1 MGHLQGIE
9 DCSEV
14 RIFRPCIPRINIKNI
29 KPPFF
34 RKHLN
39 VSDDEERTCSWTPR
53 YRFLLIRVCQ
63 WWMLDQSPSK
73 IQRSRVQSDR
83 VGLHSTSYAPWL
95 MTDIIEGILTE
106 NVRTV
111 MLNTDHQ
118 HKSYIW
124 GNPGDCSGSFFFW
137 LPGSPHGRCLSV
149 SHEAQLQ
156 RWQRHARVFKAGAPA
171 QSVRPEKRNLT
182 SWSWTSKLK
191 TNKITTELL
200 KQLILMSQPVNT
212 SATIN
217 FTCDVILITV
227 AEKTSRPTELRNSTL
242 WAGHWVRL

>member
-124 GNPGDCSGSFFFW
+124 GNPGDCSGSFFFDSRVVHT
-137 LPGSPHGRCLSV
+137 GGVCLSLMRR
-149 SHEAQLQ
+149 SCN
-156 RWQRHARVFKAGAPA
+156 AG
-171 QSVRPEKRNLT
+171 KGTLGY
-182 SWSWTSKLK
+182 
-191 TNKITTELL
+191 L
-200 KQLILMSQPVNT
+200 KQAHPH
-212 SATIN
+212 
-217 FTCDVILITV
+217 
-227 AEKTSRPTELRNSTL
+227 SRSGRRNET
-242 WAGHWVRL
+242 